1 MPRDKDRK
9 RIIRE
14 RMKKTGESYT
24 AARAHVLS
32 KQTADRP
39 AAPVRDL
46 GALAGMTDAA
56 VAAKTGRTWRQWVDA
71 LDADGAAAMTHRDIA
86 AMLHSKHHVGD
97 WWAQTVTVG
106 YERIKGLR
114 ERGQR
119 RNGTYEATKS
129 RTYNVPVAALFDAWA
144 DHASRRRWLDGVEPV
159 VRTATKAEVDAPA
172 MAGRHARRR
181 RVHGERSEQERRRAR
196 AHAASRPGGVRQSER
211 GLGGTTHRARL
222 TLGERVQA
230 LKKMTRRRHL
240 AAASASMT
248 PATSCRHATHHPRDE
263 QIREHDKQNDQQ
275 LQYHGGT
282 WT

>member
-32 KQTADRP
+32 NTSTDRP

-86 AMLHSKHHVGD
+86 AMVHGKHQVGD

-119 RNGTYEATKS
+119 RNGTYEASKS
-129 RTYNVPVAALFDAWA
+129 RTFDVPVSTLFDLWA
-144 DHASRRRWLDGVEPV
+144 DDVTRRRWLGNVKEA
-159 VRTATKAEVDAPA
+159 VRTAKRPKSVRLGWPDGTIVVVGFLPKGRGKSVVALTHTKLRD
-172 MAGRHARRR
+172 R
-181 RVHGERSEQERRRAR
+181 
-196 AHAASRPGGVRQSER
+196 AASDDVKRFWSDRLDA
-211 GLGGTTHRARL
+211 LGSL
-222 TLGERVQA
+222 L
-230 LKKMTRRRHL
+230 
-240 AAASASMT
+240 
-248 PATSCRHATHHPRDE
+248 
-263 QIREHDKQNDQQ
+263 REV
-275 LQYHGGT
+275 
-282 WT
+282 

>member
-1 MPRDKDRK
+1 MPRDKDLK

-32 KQTADRP
+32 KHTADRP

-46 GALAGMTDAA
+46 GALAGMADAA

-71 LDADGAAAMTHRDIA
+71 LDADGAASMAHRDIA
-86 AMLHSKHHVGD
+86 AMVHGTHQVDD

-129 RTYNVPVAALFDAWA
+129 RTFNVPVAALFDAWA
-144 DHASRRRWLDGVEPV
+144 DRAARRRWLDGVEPV
-159 VRTATKAEVDAPA
+159 VRTATKPKSMRLRWPDGTLVAVGF
-172 MAGRHARRR
+172 MAKARGKSA
-181 RVHGERSEQERRRAR
+181 VAV
-196 AHAASRPGGVRQSER
+196 AHMQLPDR
-211 GLGGTTHRARL
+211 
-222 TLGERVQA
+222 
-230 LKKMTRRRHL
+230 
-240 AAASASMT
+240 AASAKSR
-248 PATSCRHATHHPRDE
+248 AYWAERLDA
-263 QIREHDKQNDQQ
+263 
-275 LQYHGGT
+275 LGALLGT
-282 WT
+282 TAKR